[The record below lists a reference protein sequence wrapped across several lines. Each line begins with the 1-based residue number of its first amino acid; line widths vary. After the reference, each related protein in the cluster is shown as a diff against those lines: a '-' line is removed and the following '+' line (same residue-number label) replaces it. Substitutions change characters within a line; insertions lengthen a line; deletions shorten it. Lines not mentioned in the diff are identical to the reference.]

1 MEDKESMIT
10 LDEIINSVLTG
21 GESGE
26 GDPAFVR
33 ECEKK
38 IAKMLLDY
46 TGKIA
51 RKGAEEK
58 VVGGEEAWME
68 DEAGVLMD
76 AVCEACR
83 IYFKKGMKLGAGL
96 AFQLMGM

>member
-1 MEDKESMIT
+1 MEDKECIIT
-10 LDEIINSVLTG
+10 LDEIISSVLTG
-21 GESGE
+21 GELGE
-26 GDPAFVR
+26 EDPVFVR

-38 IAKMLLDY
+38 VAKELLEY

-58 VVGGEEAWME
+58 AAGGEETWME

-76 AVCEACR
+76 AVCEAHR
-83 IYFKKGMKLGAGL
+83 IYLKMGMRLGAGL
-96 AFQLMGM
+96 VLQLLGM

>member
-21 GESGE
+21 GELGE
-26 GDPAFVR
+26 EDPAFVR

-38 IAKMLLDY
+38 VAKELLEY

-51 RKGAEEK
+51 RKAEGRAA
-58 VVGGEEAWME
+58 GGEEAWME